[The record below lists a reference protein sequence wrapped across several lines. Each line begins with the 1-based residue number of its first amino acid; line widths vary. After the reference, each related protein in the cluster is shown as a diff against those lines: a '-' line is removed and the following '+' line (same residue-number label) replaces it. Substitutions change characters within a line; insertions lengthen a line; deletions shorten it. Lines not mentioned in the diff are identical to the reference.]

1 MNKIDLREI
10 NENAKR
16 LVLILKDYKLL
27 YAPIPKVAC
36 TKLRTLLI
44 LLNRGYED
52 SELYEFIQKAQA
64 SFVHWE
70 FGISD
75 NYQITDSELN
85 KLFKD
90 PNYFKFAFV
99 RNPYRRIESMY
110 HYRIG
115 NPTGQINL
123 FPQNYAIYIQQ
134 YSIEF
139 TKKIKA
145 EISWNAPDLIRKFS
159 RELNTQ
165 LKLLSTFFRK
175 LSSSLEIRHRRN
187 FNIQTL
193 GQHDY
198 NLLAQQIVEYHKE
211 TYGQEDSD
219 SIYEQTF
226 KKIQFLLGYPK
237 IEDID
242 LEENPIFFAEFI
254 NFICEQNVKCMD
266 KHWMPQNLLL
276 NYDCNQYDFIGRI
289 ENFEE
294 DVNYLFNKIQAPKY
308 IYQYIKGKENSS
320 QKSGITSLWTDE
332 LAEKIYEKY
341 NADFEAFGYEKMSYI
356 R

>member
-1 MNKIDLREI
+1 MNEIDLREI

-16 LVLILKDYKLL
+16 LVLILNDYKLL
-27 YAPIPKVAC
+27 YVPIPKVAC

-52 SELYEFIQKAQA
+52 SELYEFIQKAKA
-64 SFVHWE
+64 SFFHWE
-70 FGISD
+70 FGIYD

-99 RNPYRRIESMY
+99 RNPYKRIESMY
-110 HYRIG
+110 YYRIG
-115 NPTGQINL
+115 KPAGQINL
-123 FPQNYAIYIQQ
+123 FPQNHAIYIQQ

-139 TKKIKA
+139 TQKIKA
-145 EISWNAPDLIRKFS
+145 EIIWNAPDVIKKIA
-159 RELNTQ
+159 REITTQ
-165 LKLLSTFFRK
+165 LKLLSRK
-175 LSSSLEIRHRRN
+175 SSSSLRRKKTRN
-187 FNIQTL
+187 FNIQKSE
-193 GQHDY
+193 QHDY
-198 NLLAQQIVEYHKE
+198 NFLNQKIVGYYKEIYGREGADRIYKQI
-211 TYGQEDSD
+211 S
-219 SIYEQTF
+219 
-226 KKIQFLLGYPK
+226 KKIQSLLGYPK
-237 IEDID
+237 LEDID
-242 LEENPIFFAEFI
+242 LEQNPISFAEFI

-266 KHWMPQNLLL
+266 KHWMPQTLILDL
-276 NYDCNQYDFIGRI
+276 DKVDYDFIGRI

-308 IYQYIKGKENSS
+308 IYQYIGGKENSS
-320 QKSGITSLWTDE
+320 RKLGITNIWTDE

-341 NADFEAFGYEKMSYI
+341 KSDFEAFGYDKMSYK